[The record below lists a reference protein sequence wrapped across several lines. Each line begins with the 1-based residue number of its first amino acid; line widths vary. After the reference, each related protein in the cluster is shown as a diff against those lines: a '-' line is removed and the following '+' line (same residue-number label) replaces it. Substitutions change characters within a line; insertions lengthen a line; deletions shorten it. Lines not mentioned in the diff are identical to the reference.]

1 MPRPP
6 ACRPARL
13 GVALGL
19 GLALTGLAALPV
31 RATPVPQGAAPGVA
45 PLVLPDPQPV
55 PVAETRAPRPA
66 PRPAADAPGS
76 ESLWFVGVF
85 Q

>member
-1 MPRPP
+1 MPRTFPP
-6 ACRPARL
+6 SLA
-13 GVALGL
+13 ALGL

-31 RATPVPQGAAPGVA
+31 QATPVPRAAAPGVT
-45 PLVLPDPQPV
+45 PLVLPDPQPA
-55 PVAETRAPRPA
+55 PVAETRAPAPG
-66 PRPAADAPGS
+66 PRPAADPQGS